1 MVWQGDSSGH
11 STGDARAVVRTEIQE
26 DFTSVTISFESLN
39 VQTITQSAKYNVNTN
54 NNHGVWSIL
63 TKTDLVIGVASTYL
77 MYFLLV

>member
-1 MVWQGDSSGH
+1 MVWQGASSGH

-63 TKTDLVIGVASTYL
+63 TRSDADNSKNS
-77 MYFLLV
+77 